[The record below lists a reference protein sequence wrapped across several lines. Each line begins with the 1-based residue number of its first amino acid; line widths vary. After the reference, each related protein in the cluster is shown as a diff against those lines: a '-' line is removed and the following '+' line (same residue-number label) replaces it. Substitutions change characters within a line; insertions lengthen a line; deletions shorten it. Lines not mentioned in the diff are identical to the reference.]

1 MKKLIAL
8 LLALVMIIG
17 LVACGAKEEAT
28 VPAATEAAPAAT
40 EAAKEAA
47 PEGALP
53 YEGVELSVGLAP
65 LVSADADKA
74 FWDEQLKQ
82 FTAETGA
89 KVTVEVNDWSN
100 LQTKYVTNYMSGTPY
115 DILYGWPALLVEF
128 VQAGNMVDLSKYYNE
143 EEIANEYFWDIGKY
157 TDGGVYCV
165 AFAGGA
171 AYRSMVFNMDILN
184 ECGITEIPDTWDEL
198 LAACATIQEK
208 RPDVYTYLV
217 PLTGNTNCID
227 STIEPFI
234 LQAGGDYWNEDFSA
248 MAIDTPEWK
257 KAFEMLMRMVD
268 AGYISQ
274 DAMGMDREVVDNL
287 FAEGKAAIT
296 VTDSAQNKFPG
307 KVDFEWVAT
316 TAMHDVVAKTYNGV
330 DCLGVSK
337 GENEEAAV
345 ALLKF
350 MNSPE
355 VRDAFNKS
363 IYQSGQLRATDI
375 PSETPVEMEDVF
387 AHPERAWAPPMV
399 SFPGTKDE
407 VFIATMQKIVT
418 GQVSIEEGLKD
429 FQSQMDTLM
438 AE

>member
-1 MKKLIAL
+1 M
-8 LLALVMIIG
+8 G
-17 LVACGAKEEAT
+17 
-28 VPAATEAAPAAT
+28 
-40 EAAKEAA
+40 
-47 PEGALP
+47 
-53 YEGVELSVGLAP
+53 
-65 LVSADADKA
+65 
-74 FWDEQLKQ
+74 
-82 FTAETGA
+82 
-89 KVTVEVNDWSN
+89 
-100 LQTKYVTNYMSGTPY
+100 GT
-115 DILYGWPALLVEF
+115 
-128 VQAGNMVDLSKYYNE
+128 
-143 EEIANEYFWDIGKY
+143 
-157 TDGGVYCV
+157 
-165 AFAGGA
+165 
-171 AYRSMVFNMDILN
+171 
-184 ECGITEIPDTWDEL
+184 
-198 LAACATIQEK
+198 
-208 RPDVYTYLV
+208 
-217 PLTGNTNCID
+217 
-227 STIEPFI
+227 
-234 LQAGGDYWNEDFSA
+234 
-248 MAIDTPEWK
+248 
-257 KAFEMLMRMVD
+257 
-268 AGYISQ
+268 
-274 DAMGMDREVVDNL
+274 
-287 FAEGKAAIT
+287 
-296 VTDSAQNKFPG
+296 
-307 KVDFEWVAT
+307 T